1 MDETVFWNKFIIGGC
16 RRHTLHMT
24 GKNHLSPSILII
36 TAKLTTLAKKNSL
49 FVSSPPDFIQILVT
63 HVNTTWEVSHILTEG
78 LLGFDWQLWSVYKVS
93 LSSWKKKRKLKIKLL
108 LHVCLF
114 LKTFSISWENKIFVT
129 WRLSWL
135 LNIQGGKCFFAN
147 NIYLAFLPAWFW
159 RAN

>member
-1 MDETVFWNKFIIGGC
+1 MRLRFGISLSLGVVED
-16 RRHTLHMT
+16 TLYT
-24 GKNHLSPSILII
+24 WLGRTTCPLPSSI
-36 TAKLTTLAKKNSL
+36 TAKLTTLAKKSSL
-49 FVSSPPDFIQILVT
+49 LVSSPPDFIHILVT
-63 HVNTTWEVSHILTEG
+63 HVNTTWEVLHVLTEG
-78 LLGFDWQLWSVYKVS
+78 LLGFDWQLWSEYKVS

-129 WRLSWL
+129 WSLSWL

-147 NIYLAFLPAWFW
+147 NIYLAFLPASFW